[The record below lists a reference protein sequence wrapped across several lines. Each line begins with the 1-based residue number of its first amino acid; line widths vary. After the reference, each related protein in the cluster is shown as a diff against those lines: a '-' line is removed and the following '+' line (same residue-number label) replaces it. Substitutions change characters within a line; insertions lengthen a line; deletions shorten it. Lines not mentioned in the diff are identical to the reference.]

1 MPGPHVGPTGVKEEA
16 KMSNQKPSED
26 SSRRQF
32 LSAAAVVSAA
42 VAAPTAAKAQT
53 PPLMKKT
60 PVGISRKKK
69 NNDELTVPEF
79 AMPPDAVPGIAQ
91 VIVDIWQQTKPN
103 LDKIVTERVNGP
115 AGPVAGPNAIT
126 QATNAINAA
135 YPTFKLAQVE
145 IITEDEHDN
154 GYRTDNENAVVLV
167 LPNKERV
174 KDTNDSGSLL
184 NSAKLLMACT
194 PNGI

>member
-1 MPGPHVGPTGVKEEA
+1 
-16 KMSNQKPSED
+16 MSNQKSSED
-26 SSRRQF
+26 SSRRNF
-32 LSAAAVVSAA
+32 LSAAAVVASAA
-42 VAAPTAAKAQT
+42 VAAPTVAKAQT
-53 PPLMKKT
+53 QPLAKKPPA
-60 PVGISRKKK
+60 GISRKKK
-69 NNDELTVPEF
+69 NGDELTVPEF
-79 AMPPDAVPGIAQ
+79 AMPSDAVPGIAQ

-103 LDKIVTERVNGP
+103 LDKITERTNG
-115 AGPVAGPNAIT
+115 VASPTAIT

>member
-1 MPGPHVGPTGVKEEA
+1 MPGRHVGPTGVKEEA

-26 SSRRQF
+26 SSRRNF
-32 LSAAAVVSAA
+32 LSAAAVVASAA
-42 VAAPTAAKAQT
+42 VAAPTVAKAQT
-53 PPLMKKT
+53 QPLAKKPPA
-60 PVGISRKKK
+60 GISRKKK
-69 NNDELTVPEF
+69 NGDELTVPEF
-79 AMPPDAVPGIAQ
+79 AMPSDAVPGIAQ

-103 LDKIVTERVNGP
+103 LDKITERTNG
-115 AGPVAGPNAIT
+115 VASPTAIT

>member
-1 MPGPHVGPTGVKEEA
+1 MEEA

-26 SSRRQF
+26 SSRRNF
-32 LSAAAVVSAA
+32 LGAAAVVASAA
-42 VAAPTAAKAQT
+42 VAAPTAANAQS
-53 PPLMKKT
+53 KK
-60 PVGISRKKK
+60 PAAGISRKKK
-69 NNDELTVPEF
+69 NGDDLTVPEF

-103 LDKIVTERVNGP
+103 LDKITERANG
-115 AGPVAGPNAIT
+115 VATATAIT

>member
-1 MPGPHVGPTGVKEEA
+1 
-16 KMSNQKPSED
+16 MSNQKPSED
-26 SSRRQF
+26 SSRRNF
-32 LSAAAVVSAA
+32 LSAAAVVASAA
-42 VAAPTAAKAQT
+42 VAAPTVAKAQT
-53 PPLMKKT
+53 QPLAKKPPA
-60 PVGISRKKK
+60 GISRKKK
-69 NNDELTVPEF
+69 NGDELTVPEF
-79 AMPPDAVPGIAQ
+79 AMPSDAVPGIAQ

-103 LDKIVTERVNGP
+103 LDKITERTNG
-115 AGPVAGPNAIT
+115 VASTTAIT

-174 KDTNDSGSLL
+174 TDTNDSGSLL

>member
-1 MPGPHVGPTGVKEEA
+1 
-16 KMSNQKPSED
+16 MSNQKPSED
-26 SSRRQF
+26 SSRRNF
-32 LSAAAVVSAA
+32 LSAAAVVASAA
-42 VAAPTAAKAQT
+42 VAAPTVAKAQT
-53 PPLMKKT
+53 QPLAKKPPA
-60 PVGISRKKK
+60 GISRKKK
-69 NNDELTVPEF
+69 NGDELTVPEF
-79 AMPPDAVPGIAQ
+79 AMPSDAVPGIAQ

-103 LDKIVTERVNGP
+103 LDKITERTNG
-115 AGPVAGPNAIT
+115 VASTTAIT

>member
-1 MPGPHVGPTGVKEEA
+1 
-16 KMSNQKPSED
+16 MSNQKPSED
-26 SSRRQF
+26 SSRRNF
-32 LSAAAVVSAA
+32 LSAAAVVASAA
-42 VAAPTAAKAQT
+42 VAAPTVAKAQT
-53 PPLMKKT
+53 RPLAKKPPA
-60 PVGISRKKK
+60 GISRKKK
-69 NNDELTVPEF
+69 NGDELTVPEF

-103 LDKIVTERVNGP
+103 LDKITERTNG
-115 AGPVAGPNAIT
+115 VASPTAIT

-174 KDTNDSGSLL
+174 KDTNDSASLL

>member
-1 MPGPHVGPTGVKEEA
+1 
-16 KMSNQKPSED
+16 MSDEKPSGD
-26 SSRRQF
+26 SSRRHF

-53 PPLMKKT
+53 QPLMKKT

-69 NNDELTVPEF
+69 NGDELTVPEF

-103 LDKIVTERVNGP
+103 LDKIVTDRVNG
-115 AGPVAGPNAIT
+115 VASTTAIT